1 MIPIIVT
8 IFVLGYAC
16 IALEHKLNVNKAA
29 TALVMFGLIW
39 TIYALHSG
47 DVTSSLIEHLGS
59 TCETLVFLIG
69 AMTIVE
75 IIDSYGGF
83 NVITKYVTT
92 NNKFKLLWIVAIMTF
107 FISAV
112 LDNMTTTII
121 MIMMLRKIIDEPKE
135 RMFFASIVVIAANSG
150 GAWSPIGDVT
160 TIMLWMRGNASAM
173 GLMSYLIVP
182 SLVSLLIPVFL
193 ISRKFKNSTSLV
205 MSSVEKNNSVV
216 GVSSRLSAMILVVGV
231 LCLVSV
237 PIFKSL
243 TGLPPYLGVMFSLG
257 ILWVFTEIV
266 CDYKKNFYEESK
278 FRVVQILRR
287 IDMATILFFLGI
299 LMSVAGLQS
308 MGVLKS
314 VANFLDT
321 NVHEVFSITTVIGM
335 LSSVIDNV
343 PLVAACMGM
352 YPIVDVAEL
361 ATAVD
366 PQYLQF
372 FTVDGLFWILLAYC
386 TGIGG
391 SLLIIGSAAGVVA
404 MGLEKLDFMWYMKN
418 VTLNAFLGYLAGV
431 MVIFVESL
439 IFM

>member
-16 IALEHKLNVNKAA
+16 IALEHKINVNKAA

-193 ISRKFKNSTSLV
+193 ISRKFKNSTPLV
-205 MSSVEKNNSVV
+205 MSSVENNNSVV
-216 GVSSRLSAMILVVGV
+216 GVSSRLSAMVLVVGV

-321 NVHEVFSITTVIGM
+321 NVHEVFSITTVIGL
-335 LSSVIDNV
+335 LSSIVDNV

-386 TGIGG
+386 AGIGG

-439 IFM
+439 ILM

>member
-1 MIPIIVT
+1 MISVIVT
-8 IFVLGYAC
+8 IFVLGYTC
-16 IALEHKLNVNKAA
+16 IALEHKLKVNKAA

-47 DVTSSLIEHLGS
+47 DVTSSLMEHLGS

-75 IIDSYGGF
+75 IIDIYGGF
-83 NVITKYVTT
+83 NVITRYVTT
-92 NNKFKLLWIVAIMTF
+92 KNKFKLLWIVAIMTF

-121 MIMMLRKIIDEPKE
+121 MIMMLHKIVDEPKD
-135 RMFFASIVVIAANSG
+135 RMFFASVVVIAANSG

-160 TIMLWMRGNASAM
+160 TIMLWMRGNATAM
-173 GLMSYLIVP
+173 GLMSYLILP
-182 SLVSLLIPVFL
+182 SMVSLLIPVFL
-193 ISRKFKNSTSLV
+193 MSRKFKNSTQLV
-205 MSSVEKNNSVV
+205 LSSVEKNNSVV
-216 GVSSRLSAMILVVGV
+216 GVSSRLSAMVLVVGV

-266 CDYKKNFYEESK
+266 CDYKKNFFEESK

-314 VANFLDT
+314 VANFLDA

-335 LSSVIDNV
+335 LSSIVDNV

-386 TGIGG
+386 AGVGG

>member
-16 IALEHKLNVNKAA
+16 IALEHKINVNKAA

-121 MIMMLRKIIDEPKE
+121 VIMMLRKIIDEPKE

-193 ISRKFKNSTSLV
+193 ISRKFKNSTPLV

-216 GVSSRLSAMILVVGV
+216 GVSNRLSAMVLVIGV

-335 LSSVIDNV
+335 LSSVVDNV

-386 TGIGG
+386 AGVGG

-431 MVIFVESL
+431 LVIFVESL

>member
-47 DVTSSLIEHLGS
+47 DVTSNLIEHLGS

-150 GAWSPIGDVT
+150 GACSPIGDVT

-182 SLVSLLIPVFL
+182 SMVSLLIPLFL
-193 ISRKFKNSTSLV
+193 ISRKFKNSTPLV

-216 GVSSRLSAMILVVGV
+216 GVSSRLSAMVLAIGV

-278 FRVVQILRR
+278 FRVVQILSR

-308 MGVLKS
+308 MGILKS

-335 LSSVIDNV
+335 LSSIVDNV

-386 TGIGG
+386 AGVGG

-418 VTLNAFLGYLAGV
+418 ITFNAFLGYLAGV